1 MYECGGGHSKS
12 LGREGDMQ
20 GVREGRGVNI
30 QGRGERGIAFK
41 GGGEGVIHRGGD
53 IQREEGGS

>member
-1 MYECGGGHSKS
+1 M
-12 LGREGDMQ
+12 GREGDMQ